1 MSLLNQL
8 KWIRVLPFK
17 HYYKVKRIELEYDK
31 LHLRWKLCKNYNLNC
46 RYFTLKFPQPNTASK
61 EKFLWNN
68 LAKHVTKTLRTTY
81 EGCLPAMI
89 KKNHSSCSAFNFFL
103 HIHNMSKVTL
113 QVWFEDDCVIKQADG
128 DWRVWTLGSESSQ
141 GTLLLHSLESNQQAL
156 GPQTPKTSFKL
167 FSNLI
172 QIRFATTFLQRW
184 VPNLF

>member
-1 MSLLNQL
+1 MNQL

-81 EGCLPAMI
+81 EGCLLAMI
-89 KKNHSSCSAFNFFL
+89 LPPHPPLKKITLHAPHSTSSCIFIICPKLPYKFDLKMIVWSNKPMVIGGCGPWDQKAPKGLSFFTPWNLYAVPLNFYFWL
-103 HIHNMSKVTL
+103 
-113 QVWFEDDCVIKQADG
+113 CVF
-128 DWRVWTLGSESSQ
+128 V
-141 GTLLLHSLESNQQAL
+141 
-156 GPQTPKTSFKL
+156 
-167 FSNLI
+167 
-172 QIRFATTFLQRW
+172 
-184 VPNLF
+184 

>member
-61 EKFLWNN
+61 ENFLWNN

-81 EGCLPAMI
+81 GSVSAGREKWANFVL
-89 KKNHSSCSAFNFFL
+89 KKYFL
-103 HIHNMSKVTL
+103 TL
-113 QVWFEDDCVIKQADG
+113 HCD
-128 DWRVWTLGSESSQ
+128 
-141 GTLLLHSLESNQQAL
+141 
-156 GPQTPKTSFKL
+156 QTVQLFQL
-167 FSNLI
+167 FSTVLK
-172 QIRFATTFLQRW
+172 RFCPVQSKNSLVLVQAHFLTWQFSPILPRNCDFW
-184 VPNLF
+184 QFFRSI